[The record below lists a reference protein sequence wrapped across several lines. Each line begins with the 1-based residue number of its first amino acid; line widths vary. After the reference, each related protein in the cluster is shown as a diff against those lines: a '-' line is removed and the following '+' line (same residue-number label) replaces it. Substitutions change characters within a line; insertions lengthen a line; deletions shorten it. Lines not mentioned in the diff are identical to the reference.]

1 MEGVGGKSRAEEKL
15 CIKLEDIRPL
25 LLDWNGPR
33 GCFASDRVMV
43 DGCKVG
49 ELYRLEPDRGDE
61 GWDSGWNFLAGDE
74 DEEYCDDSRH
84 FSIYDLNTLC
94 NHGPD
99 IIPLLGMPYGTWLER
114 GEDGQFCEA
123 KNEDESEDDSE
134 AENEAGED
142 EVEALAEKAR
152 AFVKGVLAD
161 EASEYYSIVSY
172 FMEFHRD
179 DLPEDMVKA
188 LFPVDDPSALTLTEM
203 VDYLQ
208 LKRYGSFLDNETKEQ
223 RFIMDLTF
231 DPEITNELL
240 VIYFNADRQIVNIS
254 HES

>member
-1 MEGVGGKSRAEEKL
+1 M
-15 CIKLEDIRPL
+15 
-25 LLDWNGPR
+25 
-33 GCFASDRVMV
+33 

-49 ELYRLEPDRGDE
+49 ECYRLEPDRGDE

-74 DEEYCDDSRH
+74 DEEYCDDSRN

-94 NHGPD
+94 NHDPD
-99 IIPLLGMPYGTWLER
+99 MIPLLGMPYGTWLER
-114 GEDGQFCEA
+114 GEDGRFYEA
-123 KNEDESEDDSE
+123 EDESEDDC
-134 AENEAGED
+134 
-142 EVEALAEKAR
+142 
-152 AFVKGVLAD
+152 AD

-188 LFPVDDPSALTLTEM
+188 LFPVDDPSALTLSEM

-208 LKRYGSFLDNETKEQ
+208 LNRFGSFLDNETKG
-223 RFIMDLTF
+223 
-231 DPEITNELL
+231 
-240 VIYFNADRQIVNIS
+240 QIVNIS

>member
-1 MEGVGGKSRAEEKL
+1 MAEIISQRFAQWEALEENQEPRKTL
-15 CIKLEDIRPL
+15 CIRPEDIRPL
-25 LLDWNGPR
+25 LPDWNGPR
-33 GCFASDRVMV
+33 GCFASDCVMV

-94 NHGPD
+94 NHDPD

-114 GEDGQFCEA
+114 GEDGQFY
-123 KNEDESEDDSE
+123 E
-134 AENEAGED
+134 AEDEAGED
-142 EVEALAEKAR
+142 EVEGLAEKAKE
-152 AFVKGVLAD
+152 FVKDVLAD
-161 EASEYYSIVSY
+161 ETSEYYGIVSY

-179 DLPEDMVKA
+179 DLPENMVKA
-188 LFPVDDPSALTLTEM
+188 LFPVENPSALTLTEM
-203 VDYLQ
+203 ADYLQ
-208 LKRYGSFLDNETKEQ
+208 LKRFGSFLDEETEEQ